1 MEIYH
6 LVFNWGLFSKYRS
19 APNIDTYLEYYKGR
33 LAQWIHSKIKKSI
46 SEDIIFHY
54 VSKFLRRTP
63 FITFVFSYNILVPS
77 FVLSKRH

>member
-33 LAQWIHSKIKKSI
+33 LAQWIHSKIKKSN

-54 VSKFLRRTP
+54 VSKFFKAYP
-63 FITFVFSYNILVPS
+63 FYYFYFFL
-77 FVLSKRH
+77 